1 MTPAG
6 FLRLALQTVAA
17 PREVARLLLAM
28 RLSREAILTAL
39 ALAVV
44 LNGLVAGISFAL
56 VPAEALPAQLG
67 PVFVAGILAL
77 ELAVTI
83 VLLGVVG
90 RALGGTGRD
99 IEIALLLAWF
109 HVLRALAQLVVLLA
123 GLLSSALGS
132 LLLVAALMAGVW
144 ILINFLEVAH
154 GFSDLWKALLLLV
167 IVTIALAFAMVL
179 LLVLAGV
186 SPETMAG

>member
-39 ALAVV
+39 ALSVV
-44 LNGLVAGISFAL
+44 LNGLVAGVSFVL
-56 VPAEALPAQLG
+56 VPAGALPAQFG